1 MYIPNSD
8 LRFSD
13 LLKRRERILGF
24 VWLPIH
30 VVVLPL
36 FLGVLAMLILHR
48 TPDAAALNAFYY
60 LLSFVFVLL
69 AFWSFLRESFHV
81 FVQRMSYCIL
91 IIFAAY
97 LLNSV
102 LSVVLNLIM
111 NFFGELETPNNDAVA
126 EVANLHY
133 KQVFA
138 TAVLMAPIVE
148 ECLFRGVI
156 FGTIARRSRALGYV
170 VSILLFSLYHVWQF
184 ALLDHDWTMLLNA
197 VAYIPLSAALTFC
210 YDRTESIWTPIFFHM
225 FVNSAALTLMVQ

>member
-8 LRFSD
+8 LHFSD
-13 LLKRRERILGF
+13 LLRRRERILGF
-24 VWLPIH
+24 VWLPMH

-36 FLGVLAMLILHR
+36 FLGALALLILHR
-48 TPDAAALNAFYY
+48 EPDAAALNAFYY
-60 LLSFVFVLL
+60 LLSFVFVLIAL
-69 AFWSFLRESFHV
+69 WNFLRESFHV

-102 LSVVLNLIM
+102 LSVLLTAIM
-111 NFFGELETPNNDAVA
+111 HFFGELETPNNDAIA
-126 EVANLHY
+126 EVADLHF

-148 ECLFRGVI
+148 ECLFRGII
-156 FGTIARRSRALGYV
+156 FGTIARRSRAAGYV

-184 ALLDHDWTMLLNA
+184 ALLEHNWAMLLNGA
-197 VAYIPLSAALTFC
+197 AYIPLSAALAFC

-225 FVNSAALTLMVQ
+225 FINSAALSLMVQ

>member
-1 MYIPNSD
+1 MFIPNHD
-8 LRFSD
+8 LHFTD

-30 VVVLPL
+30 IVVLPL
-36 FLGVLAMLILHR
+36 FTGVLAVLLLHR
-48 TPDAAALNAFYY
+48 EPDAAALNAAYY
-60 LLSFVFVLL
+60 LLSFAFVLI

-81 FVQRMSYCIL
+81 LVQRMSYCIL
-91 IIFAAY
+91 VIFAAY

-102 LSVVLNLIM
+102 LSVVLNLLM
-111 NFFGELETPNNDAVA
+111 NLLGSLETPNNDAVA

-148 ECLFRGVI
+148 ECLFRGVVY
-156 FGTIARRSRALGYV
+156 GTIARRSRALGYV

-184 ALLDHDWTMLLNA
+184 ALLDHDWTVLINA
-197 VAYIPLSAALTFC
+197 AAYIPLSAALTFC
-210 YDRTESIWTPIFFHM
+210 YDRTETIWTPIFFHM
-225 FVNSAALTLMVQ
+225 FINTAALSLMVQ